1 MTIYWYSVYVYILP
15 LNAYYVTKR
24 LSHNRITFFVHS
36 SLYLF
41 FNIFIYLIFIYDT
54 HLRTSIHQYINIFYL
69 TSNLYALE
77 LRHII
82 ATRIVQF
89 TLKIM
94 INHRAYG
101 CIGPN
106 VFSGFNHIDNG
117 INRQDDTEQ
126 SDWSTD

>member
-41 FNIFIYLIFIYDT
+41 FNIFIYSIIYA
-54 HLRTSIHQYINIFYL
+54 SIYQYINIFDL
-69 TSNLYALE
+69 KSNLYALE
-77 LRHII
+77 LRHIPI
-82 ATRIVQF
+82 RIVQL

-94 INHRAYG
+94 VNHRAYG

-106 VFSGFNHIDNG
+106 VFSGFNHIDNSV
-117 INRQDDTEQ
+117 NRQDDTEQ
-126 SDWSTD
+126 TDWSTD